1 MLIVVAATGFVGN
14 NSEPFSQGLSEFI
27 CFSGHWLELKLSL
40 GRAEAKLSFS
50 KAAAG
55 SRRASKSRQVRAG
68 LAFERAVSC
77 FLMPRSYRFQHR
89 SLDSNTWR
97 RLEGKLE
104 TREYLAQPSAV
115 ADDDSKRILVV
126 DDDMSL
132 TRLIS
137 EALRTRFQ
145 CEVDATPNP
154 EYAFE
159 LALKKRYRVFVFDF
173 SMPMI
178 DGAMLFALIGKVYNH
193 VNPPVV
199 VPPLILI
206 SGRGDEARAQD
217 LMKEI
222 GVRGFLP
229 KPFAMNRLMEKI
241 REVAPEFAPAS
252 AE

>member
-1 MLIVVAATGFVGN
+1 LALQTQI
-14 NSEPFSQGLSEFI
+14 
-27 CFSGHWLELKLSL
+27 
-40 GRAEAKLSFS
+40 AEM
-50 KAAAG
+50 
-55 SRRASKSRQVRAG
+55 RH
-68 LAFERAVSC
+68 
-77 FLMPRSYRFQHR
+77 PR
-89 SLDSNTWR
+89 
-97 RLEGKLE
+97 EGKLE
-104 TREYLAQPSAV
+104 TRGYLAQPSAV
-115 ADDDSKRILVV
+115 AAGDSKRILVV

-145 CEVDATPNP
+145 CEVDATPSP

-193 VNPPVV
+193 VNPPLA

-206 SGRGDEARAQD
+206 SGRGDEVRAQE

-229 KPFAMNRLMEKI
+229 KPFAMNRLIEKI
-241 REVAPEFAPAS
+241 REVAPELES
-252 AE
+252 ARGE